1 MDSSFARLFHLT
13 LTYKLFAT
21 RWISMAFGCNHC
33 RAILFTEAREV
44 KRWSDGLKKARRPS
58 QIRIAKDME
67 PLWHRRC
74 AKLYNHSPYFVVW
87 TTSCRLLIFT
97 FSEKRYPPPKK
108 KGTQSIICCSIF
120 NYWRYTLLSHISDI
134 SMSHAVAYASHTT
147 TIVGRSKS
155 IESNQ
160 TQLNATKSH

>member
-1 MDSSFARLFHLT
+1 
-13 LTYKLFAT
+13 
-21 RWISMAFGCNHC
+21 MAFGCNHC
-33 RAILFTEAREV
+33 RAILLTEAREV

-97 FSEKRYPPPKK
+97 FSEKGYPPPKK
-108 KGTQSIICCSIF
+108 KRNLSYVVPFSIIGGIPCCHT
-120 NYWRYTLLSHISDI
+120 YPTYPCPMPLLTHPIQPPLWVVLSP
-134 SMSHAVAYASHTT
+134 
-147 TIVGRSKS
+147 
-155 IESNQ
+155 
-160 TQLNATKSH
+160 LNPIKPN